1 MITHL
6 FEKELVK
13 CNLTKRDG
21 LAHFILMQY
30 LKNLGIEEEQALGI
44 SGILKTEENITK
56 MNWWIHDN
64 KARGISREELAEKM
78 LQIVT
83 NRVK

>member
-1 MITHL
+1 
-6 FEKELVK
+6 
-13 CNLTKRDG
+13 
-21 LAHFILMQY
+21 MQY

-64 KARGISREELAEKM
+64 RERGISREELAEKCFK
-78 LQIVT
+78 LLLIESSRSNSPRFFT
-83 NRVK
+83 